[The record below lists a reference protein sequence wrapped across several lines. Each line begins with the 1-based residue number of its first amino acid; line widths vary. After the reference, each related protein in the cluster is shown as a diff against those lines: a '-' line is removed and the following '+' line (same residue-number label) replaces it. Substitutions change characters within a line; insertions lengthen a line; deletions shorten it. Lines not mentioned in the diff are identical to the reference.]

1 LAGEK
6 QRCIGGT
13 DAERGLLG
21 DARFLLA
28 LEEDWSCLPWR
39 RALACPGRG
48 LVLLALEEGWSCL
61 PWKRAGLACP
71 GRGLFLLALEEG
83 CSCLPWRRVL
93 LALEEAPDFDQ
104 VLPGWPCLP
113 WRRALWWGSCLPGRR
128 VACAS
133 LLALEEGLGGGLLA
147 CPGGECREETL
158 RDVPL
163 LAGKGVGVAT
173 LLFLFLLV
181 DFRGRLVGNR
191 ISSLV
196 LYTISFYHFA
206 FVPSFPPAFCLF
218 LGSGT
223 GPCV

>member
-1 LAGEK
+1 MGCEV
-6 QRCIGGT
+6 
-13 DAERGLLG
+13 
-21 DARFLLA
+21 
-28 LEEDWSCLPWR
+28 
-39 RALACPGRG
+39 LACPGRG
-48 LVLLALEEGWSCL
+48 LVLLTLEEGACL

-71 GRGLFLLALEEG
+71 GRGRFLLALEEG
-83 CSCLPWRRVL
+83 LACPGGGSCLPWRGMAL

-104 VLPGWPCLP
+104 VLPRWPCLP